1 MGKLLRIDMGS
12 LNIRTEETPPSLK
25 MCGGR
30 ALTSKIVSQEVP
42 PLCHPLGG
50 KNKLVFAPGLLSG
63 TVIPTSGRMSVGGKS
78 PLTQT
83 IKEANSGGTFG
94 HALAKLDIQAIVVE
108 NKPRENKV
116 YVLEILPGRISLS
129 DGTKYRGH
137 SNYALAAQL
146 RQAYGNE
153 VSVASI
159 GPCGE
164 MKMAASSVAFTDIE
178 GHPCRHAA
186 RGGLGAV
193 MGAKGLKAIVIND
206 RGTGFRKP
214 VQEDDFKEAVKEAS
228 KMITEHPRVPFFHAY
243 GTPGIIDLDNERGS
257 LVTRNSHS
265 GRFEGFSK
273 LNAQTMIE
281 LQKDRGGRMGH
292 ACMRGCVVRCSPVFH
307 GKNGEHLT
315 SALEYETLVMFG
327 SNLGIDDM
335 DFIAMADRKC
345 DDYGLDTIEM
355 GATIGVLSE
364 SEPRL
369 FEFGDSVKLLQLLDE
384 VGKGTTLGRILGQG
398 VAVTSR
404 VFGIDRVPAVKG
416 QAIPG
421 HSARSMKGL
430 AVTYATSPQGAD
442 HTAGFVGDDPLSPV
456 GQVERSK
463 NAQINTAIIDSLG
476 FCYFAFMQAQP
487 ALATKLVNAFCGE
500 NWEEKDL
507 IEFGKNVLRDER
519 VFNLKAGLNEAS
531 DRLPEFMTDEPLPPH
546 NVVFDVPDE
555 EIDSLY
561 QDF

>member
-1 MGKLLRIDMGS
+1 MGKLVRVNMANLGIRI
-12 LNIRTEETPPSLK
+12 EEVAPSLK

-30 ALTSKIVSQEVP
+30 ALTSRIVAEEVP
-42 PLCHPLGG
+42 PLCHPLGP
-50 KNKLVFAPGLLSG
+50 KNKLIFAPGLLSG
-63 TVIPTSGRMSVGGKS
+63 TVTPTSGRMSVGGKS

-83 IKEANSGGTFG
+83 IKEANSGGAFG
-94 HALAKLDIQAIVVE
+94 HALSKMGIQAIVVE
-108 NKPRENKV
+108 GKAKENKF
-116 YVLEILPGRISLS
+116 YLLEILPGGISLTDAS
-129 DGTKYRGH
+129 RYRGLG
-137 SNYALAAQL
+137 NYALADQL
-146 RQAYGNE
+146 RQTYGKD
-153 VSVASI
+153 VSLASI

-193 MGAKGLKAIVIND
+193 MGSKGLKAMVIDD
-206 RGTGFRKP
+206 RESRFRKP
-214 VQEDDFKEAVKEAS
+214 VREEDFKEAVKEAT

-273 LNAQTMIE
+273 LNAETMIA
-281 LQKDRGGRMGH
+281 LQKDRGGTMGH
-292 ACMRGCVVRCSPVFH
+292 ACMRGCAVRCSPVFH

-315 SALEYETLVMFG
+315 SALEYETLVMLG

-335 DFIAMADRKC
+335 DFVAMADRKC

-355 GATIGVLSE
+355 GATIGILTE
-364 SEPRL
+364 SEPPL
-369 FEFGDSVKLLQLLDE
+369 MTFGDSRKLLELLDE
-384 VGKGTTLGRILGQG
+384 VGKGTYLGRILGQG
-398 VAVTSR
+398 TVVTSR

-442 HTAGFVGDDPLSPV
+442 HTAGFVPDDPLSPV
-456 GQVERSK
+456 GQVGRSK
-463 NAQINTAIIDSLG
+463 NSQIGIAIIDSLG

-487 ALATKLVNAFCGE
+487 ALATKLVNAFYGE

-507 IEFGKNVLRDER
+507 IELGKKVLREER
-519 VFNLKAGLNEAS
+519 AFNLKAGFNEAS
-531 DRLPEFMTDEPLPPH
+531 DRLPEFMKEEPLPPH

-561 QDF
+561 KDF

>member
-1 MGKLLRIDMGS
+1 MKIIRVDMQN
-12 LNIRTEETPPSLK
+12 LTIRTEEAHPTCAIS
-25 MCGGR
+25 GGR

-94 HALAKLDIQAIVVE
+94 HALAKMGLQAIVVE
-108 NKPRENKV
+108 GKAKENKF
-116 YVLEILPGRISLS
+116 YLLEILPGGIALTDAS
-129 DGTKYRGH
+129 KYRGH

-206 RGTGFRKP
+206 RGTAFRKP
-214 VQEDDFKEAVKEAS
+214 VREEDFKEAVKEAT

-273 LNAQTMIE
+273 LNAATMIE

-292 ACMRGCVVRCSPVFH
+292 SCMRGCAVRCSPVFH

-315 SALEYETLVMFG
+315 SALEYETLVMLG

-335 DFIAMADRKC
+335 DSIAMADRKC

-355 GATIGVLSE
+355 GATIGALSE

-369 FEFGDSVKLLQLLDE
+369 FEFGDSERLLQLLDE

-416 QAIPG
+416 QGIPG

-456 GQVERSK
+456 GQVERSR
-463 NAQINTAIIDSLG
+463 NAQINMAIIDSLG
-476 FCYFAFMQAQP
+476 FCYFAFMQGQ
-487 ALATKLVNAFCGE
+487 LGIATKLVNAFCGKA
-500 NWEEKDL
+500 WEDRDL
-507 IEFGKNVLRDER
+507 RLWGKTVLREER
-519 VFNLKAGLNEAS
+519 SFNTAAGFNEAS